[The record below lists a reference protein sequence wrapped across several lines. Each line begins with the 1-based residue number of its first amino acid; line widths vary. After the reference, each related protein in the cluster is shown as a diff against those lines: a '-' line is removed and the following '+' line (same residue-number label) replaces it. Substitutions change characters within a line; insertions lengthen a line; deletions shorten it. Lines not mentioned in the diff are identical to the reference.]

1 MSWIAPARRT
11 MTAAN
16 ARQRGFRL
24 LAVVGATAVMTMVSQ
39 PAAATQPEPPAES
52 DPIEV
57 ATTTTS
63 APPATT
69 SAPTSTAASTTEV
82 PSTEASTTTTT
93 TTVSPTL
100 IAPPVVYS
108 ANAECDPETGQT
120 TVSWQLIN
128 NGLTPVQIITTSAE
142 VPLEPNPV
150 PALGSASATMTLDG
164 PDTDQQVATTVT
176 IDDGS
181 GGQIELSEDV
191 TAAACEGPEAPP
203 DVTFTFVSTP
213 SQSRAVVGD
222 IVEYEYCGTNTSTIP
237 LEVVRLV
244 DDRLGVMIELPS
256 VQTVVGPG
264 ESICNTDIG
273 NIASYTVQPDDSG
286 SVIHNNA
293 VVTVRTQED
302 EPREF
307 QGTATSAVA
316 VDLLRGLTGRGT
328 GHPNLSPHE
337 LWHRAQSVRPP
348 EPQPVQPAEPQRV
361 QPDPRRPR

>member
-24 LAVVGATAVMTMVSQ
+24 LAVVGATAVVTLVSQ

-57 ATTTTS
+57 PTTTTS

-69 SAPTSTAASTTEV
+69 SAPTSTVAPTTEG
-82 PSTEASTTTTT
+82 PSDRG
-93 TTVSPTL
+93 VRHHHHDDVLPTP
-100 IAPPVVYS
+100 IAPSVVYS

-128 NGLTPVQIITTSAE
+128 NGLTPVADHHDLRRSSVGT
-142 VPLEPNPV
+142 EPGSR
-150 PALGSASATMTLDG
+150 LGGSASATMTLDG

-181 GGQIELSEDV
+181 GGQIELSEDI

-203 DVTFTFVSTP
+203 DVTFTFASTP

-222 IVEYEYCGTNTSTIP
+222 TIEY
-237 LEVVRLV
+237 
-244 DDRLGVMIELPS
+244 
-256 VQTVVGPG
+256 
-264 ESICNTDIG
+264 
-273 NIASYTVQPDDSG
+273 
-286 SVIHNNA
+286 
-293 VVTVRTQED
+293 
-302 EPREF
+302 
-307 QGTATSAVA
+307 
-316 VDLLRGLTGRGT
+316 
-328 GHPNLSPHE
+328 
-337 LWHRAQSVRPP
+337 
-348 EPQPVQPAEPQRV
+348 
-361 QPDPRRPR
+361 